1 MAASARSMHDGA
13 GSTPS
18 SPHHLRTPPEA
29 ETSSITPVYEIDDS
43 HRNIRKF
50 DDRNDFVRHPQ
61 EANRPQSL
69 CEDVTRS
76 SECNPR
82 TSDNHPRRLVV
93 AALLRAQKM
102 EGKVNTISV
111 AKWVTVAA
119 AAVVLSLA
127 PAAAAPK
134 VIRAG
139 HGVPE
144 AHYEHKAMLEF
155 KRVVEEKSGGSLKV
169 ELYPNAMLGSDM
181 EVLDSIRLGTA
192 QMNIPTPSVLGNFV
206 KEFRLAD
213 LPFLYPNEDV
223 ANRVA
228 EGPWTK
234 KLMKKLEPVGFVG
247 LAVGNFGFRQISNN
261 VRPINT
267 IKDLQG
273 LKIRVMQNTVILDV
287 FRALGANPTPMA
299 FGEVFSALQTGTI
312 DGQENP
318 YANTYQ
324 PRFHEVQKY
333 ISNSSH
339 MYSWGILVIGKK
351 FYDGLTDKERAIIN
365 EAGQTFAVAMRKF
378 SKEDEAAALEK
389 IIKAG
394 NVYTAMTPEARKQMQ
409 EAAAPVI
416 EKHGNSVSPEMFK
429 ELKEEI
435 AKYSKM

>member
-1 MAASARSMHDGA
+1 VK
-13 GSTPS
+13 T
-18 SPHHLRTPPEA
+18 
-29 ETSSITPVYEIDDS
+29 
-43 HRNIRKF
+43 F
-50 DDRNDFVRHPQ
+50 
-61 EANRPQSL
+61 
-69 CEDVTRS
+69 
-76 SECNPR
+76 
-82 TSDNHPRRLVV
+82 
-93 AALLRAQKM
+93 
-102 EGKVNTISV
+102 SV
-111 AKWVTVAA
+111 AKWMLIAA
-119 AAVVLSLA
+119 SAIVMGTASA
-127 PAAAAPK
+127 EAAPK
-134 VIRAG
+134 IIRAG
-139 HGVPE
+139 YGVPE
-144 AHYEHKAMLEF
+144 AHYEHKAMVEF
-155 KRVVEEKSGGSLKV
+155 KRHVEEKSGGDLKV

-213 LPFLYPNEDV
+213 LPFLYPSEDV

-228 EGPWTK
+228 DGPWTK
-234 KLMKKLEPVGFVG
+234 KLMKKLQPVGFVG
-247 LAVGNFGFRQISNN
+247 LGVGNFGFRQISNN
-261 VRPINT
+261 IRPINT

-273 LKIRVMQNTVILDV
+273 LKIRVMQSSVILDV
-287 FRALGANPTPMA
+287 FRALGSNPTPMA

-351 FYDGLTDKERAIIN
+351 FYDGLTDKERTIVDEGGHVFSI
-365 EAGQTFAVAMRKF
+365 AMRKL
-378 SKEDEAAALEK
+378 STEDEAAALDK

-394 NVYTAMTPEARKQMQ
+394 NVYTVIAPDARKQMQ
-409 EAAAPVI
+409 EAAAPTI
-416 EKHGNSVSPEMFK
+416 EKHGNSISPEMFK

>member
-1 MAASARSMHDGA
+1 MEGQVNTFSAVKWMTIAASA
-13 GSTPS
+13 
-18 SPHHLRTPPEA
+18 
-29 ETSSITPVYEIDDS
+29 
-43 HRNIRKF
+43 
-50 DDRNDFVRHPQ
+50 FV
-61 EANRPQSL
+61 L
-69 CEDVTRS
+69 
-76 SECNPR
+76 
-82 TSDNHPRRLVV
+82 
-93 AALLRAQKM
+93 
-102 EGKVNTISV
+102 G
-111 AKWVTVAA
+111 
-119 AAVVLSLA
+119 LA
-127 PAAAAPK
+127 PATAAPK
-134 VIRAG
+134 TIRAG
-139 HGVPE
+139 YGVPE
-144 AHYEHKAMLEF
+144 SHYEHKAMVEF
-155 KRVVEEKSGGSLKV
+155 KRVVEEKSEGGLKV

-213 LPFLYPNEDV
+213 LPFLYPNEEV

-228 EGPWTK
+228 DGPWTK

-261 VRPINT
+261 IRPINT

-273 LKIRVMQNTVILDV
+273 LKIRVMQSAVILDV

-351 FYDGLTDKERAIIN
+351 FYDGLTDKERAVVN
-365 EAGQTFAVAMRKF
+365 EGAQAFSASMRKL
-378 SKEDEAAALEK
+378 STEDEAAALDK
-389 IIKAG
+389 IVKAG
-394 NVYTAMTPEARKQMQ
+394 NVYTVMTPEARKQLQ
-409 EAAAPVI
+409 EAAAAVI
-416 EKHGNSVSPEMFK
+416 EKHGNSISPEMFK

-435 AKYSKM
+435 AKSGKM